1 MSNGQGLK
9 VLGQVHMV
17 NVKVNV
23 IKIMAKVKADVKIV
37 KVIEDQGKGRQGRGQ
52 GYGKLFSRPIWN
64 M

>member
-17 NVKVNV
+17 KVNV
-23 IKIMAKVKADVKIV
+23 IKIMAIIKADVKIV

-52 GYGKLFSRPIWN
+52 GYGKLFSRPI
-64 M
+64 